1 MTADPAI
8 TRPALAYLTGEY
20 PKVSHTFILREV
32 AALREQG
39 WPVEA
44 CTIRRPDPKTIVGAD
59 QQAEA
64 ARTFGVI
71 EAAKSPARLTR
82 ALIWALRRDP
92 RAVARAA
99 RLAWAIRPPGIKA
112 ALWQGF
118 YLLEAIVLAHH
129 LAGRGVVHLHNH
141 FADSSGTVAM
151 LAAEIGG
158 IGFSMTMHGPALF
171 YEPHRWRLDAKT
183 ARARF
188 VACISHFCRGQAMH
202 FSDPAH
208 WDKLKI
214 VHCGVV
220 PDSYGR
226 APDAPRGKRLIF
238 VGRLAAVK
246 GVPVLIEAFE
256 RLAARHPEARLE
268 IVGDGPERARAEARV
283 AERGLGHAVSF
294 LGYQSAEAVSGLL
307 ARADCLVLPSFAE
320 GVPVV
325 LMEAMASGLPVVASR
340 VAGVQEL
347 VEDGVSG
354 FTVPAGDVE
363 TLVARLDQLLSDP
376 DLCERMGAAGRAKVR
391 AEFDQG
397 AEAVWLGQI
406 VEGALAGALPASLRP
421 VPPQG

>member
-8 TRPALAYLTGEY
+8 NRPALAYLTGEY

-32 AALREQG
+32 AALRDQG

-64 ARTFGVI
+64 ARTFAVI
-71 EAAKSPARLTR
+71 EAAKSPRRLAR
-82 ALIWALRRDP
+82 ALVWALRRDP

-99 RLAWAIRPPGIKA
+99 RLAWAIRPPGVKA

-171 YEPHRWRLDAKT
+171 YEPYRWRLDAKT

-220 PDSYGR
+220 PGRYGR

-283 AERGLGHAVSF
+283 AERGLGSAVSF
-294 LGYQSAEAVSGLL
+294 LGYQSADAVSELL
-307 ARADCLVLPSFAE
+307 GRADCLVLPSFAE

-376 DLCERMGAAGRAKVR
+376 DLCDRMGAAGRAKVC
-391 AEFDQG
+391 AEFDQD

-406 VEGALAGALPASLRP
+406 VEGALAGHLPASLRP
-421 VPPQG
+421 Q